1 MRKPPLMPT
10 KRHRVIPC
18 AVLIGGNAELRDACR
33 TVVARAAAARLEA
46 CGVEDAATTV
56 ASCRPFALI
65 VPDVVYGFDPA
76 EFDALARAV
85 GASLVQIPAAG
96 MSAEGADAL
105 LVPRLRAAF
114 EKKKT

>member
-33 TVVARAAAARLEA
+33 TAVARAAAARLES
-46 CGVEDAATTV
+46 CGVEDAATAV
-56 ASCRPFALI
+56 ASSRPFALI

-76 EFDALARAV
+76 EFDALAQAV
-85 GASLVQIPAAG
+85 GATLVQIPAQG
-96 MSAEGADAL
+96 MTPERADAL
-105 LVPRLRAAF
+105 LVPRLRAAYQ
-114 EKKKT
+114 KHKT